1 MTSTK
6 LKLLEQSVAAATAVM
21 VEHGAIDQETSI
33 AVWAT
38 SGNKAAEQMLYGS
51 IIECVDPTSQ
61 YVTYFTTATSGDLV
75 SGVNNQ
81 EKLTLQKN
89 SGTGATIKKTGA
101 ELAAM
106 GARRIALG
114 VLTVGQHAGAHAP
127 SVKIGGLPAT
137 LSPIASDPFKQLAVA
152 INDGDAQTMGI
163 GDALSAASIEW
174 RMWDG
179 KRGGAEATPEGAGLT
194 AIATANALAATEAT
208 IQGTQLGAALV
219 GAALRTMGVTDPAG
233 NCTIGELGSFIA
245 AWAGQPRSKDIVS
258 IALAE
263 AADSA
268 PRAGGTAQRAAA
280 KAAGEAII
288 AATRVALVE
297 IISHA
302 TAVAEKGKR
311 LTDTGLTLHAAL
323 IGAYARAA
331 YLDERRVDE
340 VIANAHAA
348 RVPAPV
354 PAPAD
359 AATVLA
365 QARAAQA
372 ARMAAGLKDPVVAL
386 AVRTAMIKLLEQEG
400 WKPEAA
406 QPLGAVGG
414 SAGGGAVDGAAGGAA
429 GETGAGALGGAAG
442 AGGMGGVT

>member
-152 INDGDAQTMGI
+152 INDGDASLSQ
-163 GDALSAASIEW
+163 ALPS
-174 RMWDG
+174 
-179 KRGGAEATPEGAGLT
+179 
-194 AIATANALAATEAT
+194 
-208 IQGTQLGAALV
+208 
-219 GAALRTMGVTDPAG
+219 
-233 NCTIGELGSFIA
+233 
-245 AWAGQPRSKDIVS
+245 
-258 IALAE
+258 
-263 AADSA
+263 
-268 PRAGGTAQRAAA
+268 
-280 KAAGEAII
+280 
-288 AATRVALVE
+288 
-297 IISHA
+297 
-302 TAVAEKGKR
+302 
-311 LTDTGLTLHAAL
+311 
-323 IGAYARAA
+323 
-331 YLDERRVDE
+331 
-340 VIANAHAA
+340 
-348 RVPAPV
+348 
-354 PAPAD
+354 
-359 AATVLA
+359 
-365 QARAAQA
+365 
-372 ARMAAGLKDPVVAL
+372 
-386 AVRTAMIKLLEQEG
+386 
-400 WKPEAA
+400 
-406 QPLGAVGG
+406 
-414 SAGGGAVDGAAGGAA
+414 
-429 GETGAGALGGAAG
+429 
-442 AGGMGGVT
+442 